1 MVSNKNIKQY
11 LKLVRKSL
19 PCSPAVKTA
28 ILSELKQSILTS
40 EEERDWTVEE
50 LQDRFG
56 TPEEIGE
63 GFSHGG
69 LTEELRRKVRKIR
82 VAYIL
87 SAVSLSLL
95 IVFLLCALANSLDTS
110 DANVFVTNYD
120 TH

>member
-1 MVSNKNIKQY
+1 MVSNKNVKQY

-19 PCSPAVKTA
+19 PCSPAVKAA
-28 ILSELKQSILTS
+28 ILSELKQSIAN
-40 EEERDWTVEE
+40 EGERDWTIEE

-69 LTEELRRKVRKIR
+69 LTEELRQKVRKIR